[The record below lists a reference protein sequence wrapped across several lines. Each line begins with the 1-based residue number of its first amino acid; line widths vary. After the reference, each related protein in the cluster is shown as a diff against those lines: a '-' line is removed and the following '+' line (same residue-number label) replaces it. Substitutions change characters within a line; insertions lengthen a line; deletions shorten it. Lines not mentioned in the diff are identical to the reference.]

1 MSATRK
7 GKKQAEE
14 QDFEAFVRESLNTM
28 CKDVE
33 EIKGGQA
40 RMQGDINLLK
50 SQVSSNEKELK
61 SIRNFEKLNGD
72 MHEAN
77 VKIDGLEG
85 DVNKYSKLAD
95 SLKERIMALERY
107 PREYNLRFHN
117 IRETPREGCINKLQ
131 TIFSNDFNIKPE
143 IKNARRIGA
152 FRDDGS
158 PRPLIAK
165 FIYRPERFQIFR
177 KRRDLQNMVWLSVDL
192 IYEDPQKKNLYKNVM
207 KEAFNHG
214 KKPRFHARLPL
225 HRWSGVQRL
234 KCNVSNYLVFINLY
248 YESCKRLAKISVMI
262 DNIICVHI

>member
-7 GKKQAEE
+7 RKKQAEE
-14 QDFEAFVRESLNTM
+14 QDFETFVRESLNTL
-28 CKDVE
+28 CRDVE

-61 SIRNFEKLNGD
+61 SIRNFEKLNDD

-107 PREYNLRFHN
+107 SREYNLRFYN
-117 IRETPREGCINKLQ
+117 IPETPREDCIDKLQ
-131 TIFSNDFNIKPE
+131 TILSNDLNIKPE
-143 IKNARRIGA
+143 IENAHRIGA

-177 KRRDLQNMVWLSVDL
+177 KRRDLQNRVWLSEDL
-192 IYEDPQKKNLYKNVM
+192 ICEDRQKKNLYKDVM
-207 KEAFNHG
+207 KEAFHQG
-214 KKPRFHARLPL
+214 KKPRFHHGCLYIE
-225 HRWSGVQRL
+225 GVEY
-234 KCNVSNYLVFINLY
+234 KG
-248 YESCKRLAKISVMI
+248 
-262 DNIICVHI
+262 